1 MLKTLSAQQKTNW
14 KDHLPKL
21 AFAYNSTVCKST
33 GFSPFELI
41 FGRSS
46 RLPVD
51 FMFNTDDINPNR
63 LSYQEF
69 VRKWKESLEK
79 ACEIARKSSQNQKS
93 TYDKRTKGVELK
105 IGYRVLVRNLSERG
119 GTGK

>member
-69 VRKWKESLEK
+69 VRKWSHW
-79 ACEIARKSSQNQKS
+79 
-93 TYDKRTKGVELK
+93 KRLVKLPGKVLK
-105 IGYRVLVRNLSERG
+105 IKNQLTTNGPREWN
-119 GTGK
+119 